1 MLKKVRRQVLLT
13 GGTAYSPLAYLKR
26 PYFRR
31 SKACPLEQ
39 CANEDIDYKN
49 KALLSKFTSE
59 YGRILPSRITSVSSR
74 KQRLLSTAIKK
85 GTLSGSIAL
94 LLVFYL

>member
-1 MLKKVRRQVLLT
+1 MLKKGKKT
-13 GGTAYSPLAYLKR
+13 GSNSSGGTAYSPLAYLKR

-74 KQRLLSTAIKK
+74 KQRLLSTAIKRARY
-85 GTLSGSIAL
+85 LAL
-94 LLVFYL
+94 LPYC